1 MNYSTLLTR
10 SVDFEDYSLIL
21 YPSYPDESAR
31 PLLLSM
37 IQSMWDRGEPNG
49 YANHMTDD
57 PLPGTP
63 PHKVLIEMAYGD
75 HQVANVQTEVEART
89 IGAPLR
95 VPAVD
100 LNRLQPGYDA
110 PFVGLHTLGDLSG
123 PAAQG
128 SGFFIWDIG
137 PKRPDP
143 TTPDPDDV
151 LGTDPP
157 PLTNTA
163 PNDSFGLDP
172 HDRVIRNTPAIR
184 AQIAAFIDEGG
195 SITDPCGPRP
205 CYEANWDGALP

>member
-1 MNYSTLLTR
+1 
-10 SVDFEDYSLIL
+10 
-21 YPSYPDESAR
+21 
-31 PLLLSM
+31 
-37 IQSMWDRGEPNG
+37 MWDRGEPNG

-100 LNRLQPGYDA
+100 LDRLQPGYDA